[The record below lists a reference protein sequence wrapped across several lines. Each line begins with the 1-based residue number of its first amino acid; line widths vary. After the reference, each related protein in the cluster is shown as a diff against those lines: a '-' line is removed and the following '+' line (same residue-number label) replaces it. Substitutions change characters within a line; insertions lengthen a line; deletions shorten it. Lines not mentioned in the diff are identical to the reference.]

1 MNKSDLLKTVSVSP
15 VKTKNQKSSI
25 ELIQY
30 NNKEFKRKKL
40 QESEVTNKKG
50 FLDWINVNGISNVS
64 EIKKIGD
71 IFDLHHLVLDDIV
84 SVKQRPKIEEYDNYL
99 FCVLKM
105 IYYKKQKLRTEQI
118 SIVLG
123 NGYVIS
129 FQEKE
134 GDVFDD
140 VRNRIGTEKSKIRK
154 NGADYLMYSLMDSI
168 IDNYFLVLEN
178 IGEKIEKIESVLL
191 LRPSPDTLS
200 QIYSLKRTLIYLR
213 KSVWPLREV
222 INKILRDE
230 NKLIK
235 QETKIYYRDLYDHT
249 IQVIDTIESYRDM
262 SAGMLDIY
270 LSSLSN
276 KMNEVMKVL
285 TIIATIFIPLTF
297 LAGVYGMNFK
307 YMPELNNQ
315 FSYPIIWGIMI
326 LVAVIMVYY
335 FRRKKWI

>member
-1 MNKSDLLKTVSVSP
+1 
-15 VKTKNQKSSI
+15 
-25 ELIQY
+25 
-30 NNKEFKRKKL
+30 
-40 QESEVTNKKG
+40 
-50 FLDWINVNGISNVS
+50 
-64 EIKKIGD
+64 
-71 IFDLHHLVLDDIV
+71 LHHLVLDDIV
-84 SVKQRPKIEEYDNYL
+84 SVKQRPKIEDYDKYL

-105 IYYKKQKLRTEQI
+105 IYYSKQKLRTEQI

>member
-1 MNKSDLLKTVSVSP
+1 MGKSNQTQVEIISNGKQKDQQVS
-15 VKTKNQKSSI
+15 I
-25 ELIQY
+25 DLIQY
-30 NNKEFKRKKL
+30 NAKNFSRKNL
-40 QESEVTNKKG
+40 NEDELVNRKG
-50 FLDWINVNGISNVS
+50 FLDWVNVNGISDAS
-64 EIKKIGD
+64 KIKKIGG

-84 SVKQRPKIEEYDNYL
+84 SVKQRPKIEDYDNYL

-105 IYYKKQKLRTEQI
+105 IYYSKQKLRTEQI

-123 NGYVIS
+123 KDYVIS

-140 VRNRIGTEKSKIRK
+140 VRNRIETEKSKIRK
-154 NGADYLMYSLMDSI
+154 NGTDYLMYSLMDSI

-178 IGEKIEKIESVLL
+178 IGEKIEKIEKVLL
-191 LRPSPDTLS
+191 VRPSPETLS

-297 LAGVYGMNFK
+297 LAGVYGMNFR

-315 FSYPIIWGIMI
+315 FSYPVIWCVML
-326 LVAVIMVYY
+326 LVAVIMIYY

>member
-1 MNKSDLLKTVSVSP
+1 MEKNGLPSKVASSGSSH
-15 VKTKNQKSSI
+15 KNQ
-25 ELIQY
+25 EVLMDHIQY
-30 NNKEFKRKKL
+30 NSKMFNRKNL
-40 QESEVTNKKG
+40 AENEIVNKKG
-50 FLDWINVNGISNVS
+50 FLDWINVSGLTDASK
-64 EIKKIGD
+64 IKKIGD

-84 SVKQRPKIEEYDNYL
+84 SVKQRPKIEEYDSYL
-99 FCVLKM
+99 FCILKM
-105 IYYKKQKLRTEQI
+105 IYYKKQKLKMEQI

-123 NGYVIS
+123 KDYVIS
-129 FQEKE
+129 FQENE

-140 VRNRIGTEKSKIRK
+140 IRDRIKNEKNKIRK
-154 NGADYLMYSLMDSI
+154 NGADYFMYSLMDSI
-168 IDNYFLVLEN
+168 IDNYFLVLET
-178 IGEKIEKIESVLL
+178 IGEKIEKIEDVLL
-191 LRPSPDTLS
+191 IRPTPDTLS
-200 QIYSLKRTLIYLR
+200 QIHSLKRSLIYLR

-235 QETKIYYRDLYDHT
+235 KETKVYYRDLYDHT

-262 SAGMLDIY
+262 AAGMLDIY

-315 FSYPIIWGIMI
+315 YSYPVIWGIMI